1 MDKPSVFDRLRWFD
15 EHRHHPAAVDIVRQ
29 YRQLAEHLVDEADVV
44 GPELTRA
51 LDRLLAS
58 MDDAV
63 RVVMLATERQEHR
76 VVAVLLDEK
85 KSVHPP
91 FLGVP
96 PHSRSKS

>member
-1 MDKPSVFDRLRWFD
+1 MDKPSVIDRLRWFD
-15 EHRHHPAAVDIVRQ
+15 EHRHHSAAVDIVRQ

-76 VVAVLLDEK
+76 IVTALLDEK
-85 KSVHPP
+85 KTVDPLI
-91 FLGVP
+91 LGAWP
-96 PHSRSKS
+96 SSRSKS